1 MFCFFLKQTKKV
13 LYLQNQN
20 IKIMTELNIKKAKY
34 INPYT
39 DFGFKRLFG
48 VEANKDL
55 LIDFLNQL
63 LPDKHQ
69 IKDLVFKNVEN
80 TPDLPEERKAI
91 FDIHCVSISG
101 ERFIVEMQKAKI
113 KYFKDRAIFYITFPV
128 REQADKGDWNFK
140 LNPIYYIALLDFEY
154 EKRDE
159 EKKIFPK
166 FRRDVMLM
174 DIEDNKVFFD
184 KLRFTF
190 LQMPAFDKEE
200 KDLVTHYDK
209 WCYFLQN
216 LENMEN
222 IPEILHEDIFE
233 KAFKTAEIANLSKA
247 EYKKY
252 VDSLDAYREIKGVT
266 ENAIEEGWNA
276 AKIEI
281 AKEMIKEN
289 FPIEQIAR
297 ITKLSSEMIDKL
309 INEMKN
315 KH

>member
-1 MFCFFLKQTKKV
+1 MSEQKE
-13 LYLQNQN
+13 
-20 IKIMTELNIKKAKY
+20 IKARY

-48 VEANKDL
+48 VEGNKDL

-63 LPDKHQ
+63 LPTKHQ
-69 IKDLVFKNVEN
+69 IKNLTFKNVEN

-91 FDIHCVSISG
+91 FDIHCESVTD

-166 FRRDVMLM
+166 FRRDIMLM
-174 DIEDNKVFFD
+174 DIEDHEVFFD

-200 KDLVTHYDK
+200 KDLITHYDK

-216 LENMEN
+216 LENLDN
-222 IPEILHEDIFE
+222 IPEILQEEIFK
-233 KAFKTAEIANLSKA
+233 KAFKTAEIANLSKD

-252 VDSLDAYREIKGVT
+252 IDSLDAYREVKGVRET
-266 ENAIEEGWNA
+266 AIEEGWSA
-276 AKIEI
+276 RTIEF
-281 AKEMIKEN
+281 AKEMINEN
-289 FPIEQIAR
+289 ETIEKI
-297 ITKLSSEMIDKL
+297 IKYTKLDRETIEKL
-309 INEMKN
+309 INEMKI
-315 KH
+315 KP

>member
-1 MFCFFLKQTKKV
+1 MIDLKD
-13 LYLQNQN
+13 
-20 IKIMTELNIKKAKY
+20 KKAKY

-48 VEANKDL
+48 VEGNKDL
-55 LIDFLNQL
+55 LVDFLNQL
-63 LPDKHQ
+63 LPAKHQ
-69 IKDLVFKNVEN
+69 IKDLTFKNVEN

-91 FDIHCVSISG
+91 FDIHCESFTG

-154 EKRDE
+154 EKRDD

-166 FRRDVMLM
+166 FRRDIMLM
-174 DIEDNKVFFD
+174 DIEDHEVFFD

-190 LQMPAFDKEE
+190 LQMPAFEKKE
-200 KDLVTHYDK
+200 KDLITHYDK

-216 LENMEN
+216 LENMDN
-222 IPEILHEDIFE
+222 IPEILQEAIFK
-233 KAFKTAEIANLSKA
+233 KAFQTAEIANLSKD

-252 VDSLDAYREIKGVT
+252 IDSLDAYREIKGVT
-266 ENAIEEGWNA
+266 ENAIEEGRNSE
-276 AKIEI
+276 KIEI
-281 AKEMIKEN
+281 AKKMIIDNE
-289 FPIEQIAR
+289 A
-297 ITKLSSEMIDKL
+297 IDKIQKYTELEKTTIEKL
-309 INEMKN
+309 IDEMKT
-315 KH
+315 KP

>member
-1 MFCFFLKQTKKV
+1 MSDSKDKK
-13 LYLQNQN
+13 
-20 IKIMTELNIKKAKY
+20 TRY

-48 VEANKDL
+48 VDGNKDL
-55 LIDFLNQL
+55 LVDFLNQL
-63 LPDKHQ
+63 LPAKHQ
-69 IKDLVFKNVEN
+69 IKNLTFKNVEN

-91 FDIHCVSISG
+91 FDIHCESITG

-159 EKKIFPK
+159 EKKKFPK
-166 FRRDVMLM
+166 FRRDIMLM
-174 DIEDNKVFFD
+174 DIEDHEVFFD

-200 KDLVTHYDK
+200 KDLITHYDK

-216 LENMEN
+216 LENMDS
-222 IPEILHEDIFE
+222 IPEILQEEIFK
-233 KAFKTAEIANLSKA
+233 KAFKTAEIANLSKD

-252 VDSLDAYREIKGVT
+252 IDSLDAYREIKGVT
-266 ENAIEEGWNA
+266 ENAIEEGMNIKA
-276 AKIEI
+276 IEI
-281 AKEMIKEN
+281 AKEMINEKLPNEL
-289 FPIEQIAR
+289 IAR
-297 ITKLSSEMIDKL
+297 ITKLSIDMIEKL
-309 INEMKN
+309 VDEIKT
-315 KH
+315 KP

>member
-1 MFCFFLKQTKKV
+1 MLGQKE
-13 LYLQNQN
+13 
-20 IKIMTELNIKKAKY
+20 IKTKY

-48 VEANKDL
+48 VEGNKDL
-55 LIDFLNQL
+55 LVDFLNQL
-63 LPDKHQ
+63 LPAKHQ
-69 IKDLVFKNVEN
+69 IKDLTFKNVEN

-91 FDIHCVSISG
+91 FDIHCESVTG

-166 FRRDVMLM
+166 FRRDIMLL
-174 DIEDNKVFFD
+174 DIEDHEIFFD

-190 LQMPAFDKEE
+190 LQMPAFGKKESE
-200 KDLVTHYDK
+200 LTNHYDK

-216 LENMEN
+216 LETFDN
-222 IPEILHEDIFE
+222 IPEILNEEIFK
-233 KAFKTAEIANLSKA
+233 KAFKTAAIANLSKD

-252 VDSLDAYREIKGVT
+252 IESLDAYREIKGVA
-266 ENAIEEGWNA
+266 ENAIEEGMNIKA
-276 AKIEI
+276 IEFAK
-281 AKEMIKEN
+281 KMIKANE
-289 FPIEQIAR
+289 PIEKILDYTELSKDT
-297 ITKLSSEMIDKL
+297 ITKL
-309 INEMKN
+309 INELKT
-315 KH
+315 KP